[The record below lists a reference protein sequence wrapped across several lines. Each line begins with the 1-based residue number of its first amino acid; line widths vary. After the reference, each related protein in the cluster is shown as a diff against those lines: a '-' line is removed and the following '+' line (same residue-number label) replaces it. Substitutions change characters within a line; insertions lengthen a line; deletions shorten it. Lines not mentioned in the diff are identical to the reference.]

1 MKEIW
6 VLGATGLSGRAI
18 ARELVASGAD
28 VVLTGRHAERLAEV
42 AESVGEG
49 ARTRV
54 VSGLGEM
61 TALIPAEKPAVVVN
75 TVGPF
80 GKTARPMAR
89 ASIDAG
95 SHYLDLC
102 NELGPT
108 REVLELAADAR
119 GEGVT
124 LVTGA
129 GFGVL
134 ATEALVLEVRADRPP
149 AAREMAAAR
158 PAVHGC
164 GTAVLASFIDAI
176 GYGGRRYRDGQ
187 LIRARLGAQHER

>member
-28 VVLTGRHAERLAEV
+28 VVLTGRHADRLAEV

-80 GKTARPMAR
+80 GKTAMPMAR

-124 LVTGA
+124 L
-129 GFGVL
+129 
-134 ATEALVLEVRADRPP
+134 
-149 AAREMAAAR
+149 
-158 PAVHGC
+158 
-164 GTAVLASFIDAI
+164 
-176 GYGGRRYRDGQ
+176 GR
-187 LIRARLGAQHER
+187 H